1 MRQHTVPA
9 GVPETGLKSYLTRAF
24 PAWPSWLIRET
35 LKKKDVR
42 VNGIKSGAE
51 AVVRAGDTLSIYVDD
66 KYFEAPL
73 QVIYED
79 GDWLVVDKPA
89 GVPVDSDGR
98 GVGGDT
104 MLARLTAHCPSAR
117 LCHRLDTGT
126 GGVLIAAKNDQAEQA
141 ALKAFAA
148 HDLVKLY
155 RCIVVGRPPREEAR
169 LTAYLLKD
177 ASAANVR
184 ILDHPAP
191 GALSIETRYRLI
203 EARDGLSLLE
213 VRLMTGRTHQIR
225 AHLSHV
231 GLPLLG
237 DDKYG
242 DREENRRRRVSQP
255 QLWCEK
261 ISLLGHTFE
270 SRPRFSCRAFE

>member
-9 GVPETGLKSYLTRAF
+9 GVPETSLKSYLTRAF

-42 VNGIKSGAE
+42 VNGAKSGAE

-66 KYFEAPL
+66 RYFEAPL
-73 QVIYED
+73 QMIYED
-79 GDWLVVDKPA
+79 DDWLVADKPA

-104 MLARLTAHCPSAR
+104 MLARLKAHCPSAR

-126 GGVLIAAKNDQAEQA
+126 GGVLIAAKNDRAEQA
-141 ALKAFAA
+141 ALRAFAA

-155 RCIVVGRPPREEAR
+155 RCIAVGQPPRDEAR

-177 ASAANVR
+177 ASASSVR
-184 ILDHPAP
+184 ILEHPAP

-203 EARDGLSLLE
+203 EARDALSLLE

-225 AHLSHV
+225 AHLSYV

-242 DREENRRRRVSQP
+242 DREENRRWHVSQP
-255 QLWCEK
+255 QLWCVR

>member
-1 MRQHTVPA
+1 MRQHIVPA
-9 GVPETGLKSYLTRAF
+9 SVPAISLRSYLTRAF
-24 PAWPSWLIRET
+24 PTWPSWLIRET
-35 LKKKDVR
+35 LKRKDVR
-42 VNGIKSGAE
+42 VNGTKSGAE
-51 AVVRAGDTLSIYVDD
+51 AVVRAGDVISIYVDD

-73 QVIYED
+73 QVIHED
-79 GDWLVVDKPA
+79 SDWLVVNKPA

-104 MLARLTAHCPSAR
+104 MLARLTTHCPSAR

-126 GGVLIAAKNDQAEQA
+126 GGVLIAAKNDSAEQA
-141 ALKAFAA
+141 ALRAFAA

-155 RCIVVGRPPREEAR
+155 RCIAVGQPPRDEAR
-169 LTAYLLKD
+169 LTAYLVKD
-177 ASAANVR
+177 ASASSVR
-184 ILDHPAP
+184 ILDHSAP

-203 EARDGLSLLE
+203 EARCGLSLLE

-242 DREENRRRRVSQP
+242 NREENRRRRVSQP
-255 QLWCEK
+255 QLWCVK
-261 ISLLGHTFE
+261 IDLLGHTFE
-270 SRPRFSCRAFE
+270 SSPRFSCHAFE